1 MTTSEPERARLLQ
14 IARRAIEDHVS
25 RQAAV
30 GSRQAAVGNR
40 QSAVGSQQPED
51 VERDALAGRRAGV
64 FVTIYHAG
72 ELRGCIGH
80 IEADRALPDSVA
92 RCAVAACSEDPRF
105 PAVSALE
112 LPEIRLEISVLG
124 PMEPVGGPG
133 DVEIGRHGLLIEM
146 GRHRGLLLPQVA
158 TEREWD
164 AATFLSQ
171 TCRKAGLASD
181 SWRHGADVWRF
192 EADVF
197 GDEPAH

>member
-30 GSRQAAVGNR
+30 GSR

>member
-30 GSRQAAVGNR
+30 GSRQSAVGSR

>member
-1 MTTSEPERARLLQ
+1 MTTSEPERARLLR
-14 IARRAIEDHVS
+14 IARRAIEAHVG

-30 GSRQAAVGNR
+30 GI
-40 QSAVGSQQPED
+40 QQQED
-51 VERDALAGRRAGV
+51 VETDTLADRRAGV

-80 IEADRALPDSVA
+80 IEADQALPVGVA

-105 PAVSALE
+105 PAVNVSE
-112 LPEIRLEISVLG
+112 LRQIQLEISVLG
-124 PMEPVGGPG
+124 PMEPVAGPA

-158 TEREWD
+158 TERQWD
-164 AATFLSQ
+164 AVTFLSQ
-171 TCRKAGLASD
+171 TCRKAGLAPD
-181 SWRHGADVWRF
+181 NWRHGANVWRF

-197 GDEPAH
+197 GDDPAH

>member
-14 IARRAIEDHVS
+14 IARRAIEDHV
-25 RQAAV
+25 
-30 GSRQAAVGNR
+30 SRQAAVGNR

-80 IEADRALPDSVA
+80 IEADQALPVSVA

-105 PAVSALE
+105 PAVSASE

-146 GRHRGLLLPQVA
+146 GHRRGLLLPQVA

-181 SWRHGADVWRF
+181 SWRHGAEVWRF

>member
-14 IARRAIEDHVS
+14 IARRAIEDHV
-25 RQAAV
+25 
-30 GSRQAAVGNR
+30 SRQAAVGNR

-72 ELRGCIGH
+72 ALRGCIGH

>member
-14 IARRAIEDHVS
+14 IARRAIEDHV
-25 RQAAV
+25 
-30 GSRQAAVGNR
+30 SRQAAVGNR

>member
-14 IARRAIEDHVS
+14 IARRAIEDHV
-25 RQAAV
+25 
-30 GSRQAAVGNR
+30 SRQAAVGNR

-158 TEREWD
+158 TERDWD
-164 AATFLSQ
+164 AATFLAQ
-171 TCRKAGLASD
+171 TCRKAGLAPD
-181 SWRHGADVWRF
+181 RWRHGADVWRF

>member
-1 MTTSEPERARLLQ
+1 MITRTGEDGRARLLQ
-14 IARRAIEDHVS
+14 IARRAIGAHVS
-25 RQAAV
+25 
-30 GSRQAAVGNR
+30 R
-40 QSAVGSQQPED
+40 QSAVGGRQSAGQPED
-51 VERDALAGRRAGV
+51 VETDALADRRAGV

-80 IEADRALPDSVA
+80 IEADQALQVSVA

-105 PAVSALE
+105 PAVSASE
-112 LPEIRLEISVLG
+112 LLQIKLEISVLG
-124 PMEPVGGPG
+124 PIERVAGPA

-164 AATFLSQ
+164 AAMFLSQ
-171 TCRKAGLASD
+171 TCRKAGLAPD
-181 SWRHGADVWRF
+181 SWRHGAEVWRF